1 MSASKTIFS
10 KFYPRASVWRQIAL
24 YPSQHRLAKM
34 AEIHLRTQRQ
44 LVTFAFDDVSQ
55 QINAHGVYER
65 QELETFFAW
74 VESIKPGLFRDA
86 TALDLGAN
94 IGNHSLFF
102 SDYFKHV
109 HAFEPNER
117 TFKVLALNAELV
129 GNVTCHQVGLS
140 DKAGT
145 AHFRVNPANIGSS
158 RVVASAA
165 PGTSEVT
172 LTTLDAVTRGLAD
185 IRLIKVD
192 VEGHDYA
199 ALVGAKE
206 TIRSHQPII
215 LFEQLAEDAAEGESA
230 TVTLL
235 KSYGYRAF
243 AVIRRHPRAPAGLPT
258 FLRAAF
264 AFLGRLIC
272 GETMEV
278 EILDGPPK
286 GYHAMVIAIPDRLK
300 P

>member
-1 MSASKTIFS
+1 M
-10 KFYPRASVWRQIAL
+10 L
-24 YPSQHRLAKM
+24 YPSQHKLAKM
-34 AEIHLRTQRQ
+34 AEIHLRTRRQ
-44 LVTFAFDDVSQ
+44 LAVFAFDDVSL
-55 QINAHGVYER
+55 QINTHGVYER

-74 VESIKPGLFRDA
+74 VDSVQPGLFREA

-102 SDYFKHV
+102 ADHFKQV

-140 DKAGT
+140 DMAGA
-145 AHFRVNPANIGSS
+145 AHFRVNPNNIGAS

-165 PGTSEVT
+165 PGTSDVM
-172 LTTLDAVTRGLAD
+172 LTTLDAVARGLAD
-185 IRLIKVD
+185 IKLIKVD

-206 TIRSHQPII
+206 TILAHKPII
-215 LFEQLAEDAAEGESA
+215 LFEQLAEDSKAGESA
-230 TVTLL
+230 TIALL
-235 KSYGYRAF
+235 KKYGYDTF
-243 AVIRRHPRAPAGLPT
+243 AVIRRHPRAAAGLPT
-258 FLRAAF
+258 PLRAAF
-264 AFLGRLIC
+264 AFIGRLIF
-272 GETMEV
+272 GETMEI
-278 EILDGPPK
+278 EIGDRSPE
-286 GYHAMVIAIPDRLK
+286 GYHAMVIAIPDWLK